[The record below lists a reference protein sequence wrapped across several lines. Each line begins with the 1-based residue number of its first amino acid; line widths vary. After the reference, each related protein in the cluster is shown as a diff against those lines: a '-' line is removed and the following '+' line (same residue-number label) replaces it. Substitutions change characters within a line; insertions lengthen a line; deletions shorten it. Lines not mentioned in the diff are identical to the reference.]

1 MNLDENISRV
11 QSLMGLNE
19 SLETAFKRRMYE
31 LPKFIRAT
39 KNWLNA
45 KAFDS
50 FGEFIERVIFA
61 TTRDFS
67 AEFSIE
73 DYDQL
78 EEFRNKIGGV
88 IRNYILDNYMDEI
101 KEYYMKERGYGD

>member
-1 MNLDENISRV
+1 MNLNEEINRM
-11 QSLMGLNE
+11 QLMMGINE
-19 SLETAFKRRMYE
+19 STEIAFKRRMHE

-45 KAFDS
+45 KTFDS

-67 AEFSIE
+67 AEFGIE

-78 EEFRNKIGGV
+78 EEFRNKIGAV

-101 KEYYMKERGYGD
+101 KEYYMKERGLI

>member
-1 MNLDENISRV
+1 MNLNEEVNRM
-11 QSLMGLNE
+11 QLMMGINE
-19 SLETAFKRRMYE
+19 STETAFKRRMHE
-31 LPKFIRAT
+31 LPKFIRST

-67 AEFSIE
+67 AEFGIG

-78 EEFRNKIGGV
+78 EEFRNKIGVV
-88 IRNYILDNYMDEI
+88 IRNFILDNFMDEI
-101 KEYYMKERGYGD
+101 KEHWIKERGYGD

>member
-1 MNLDENISRV
+1 MNLNEEINRM
-11 QSLMGLNE
+11 QLMMGINE
-19 SLETAFKRRMYE
+19 STETAFKRRMHE
-31 LPKFIRAT
+31 LPKFIRST

-67 AEFSIE
+67 AEFGIG

-88 IRNYILDNYMDEI
+88 IRNYILDNFMDEI
-101 KEYYMKERGYGD
+101 KEHWMKERGYGD